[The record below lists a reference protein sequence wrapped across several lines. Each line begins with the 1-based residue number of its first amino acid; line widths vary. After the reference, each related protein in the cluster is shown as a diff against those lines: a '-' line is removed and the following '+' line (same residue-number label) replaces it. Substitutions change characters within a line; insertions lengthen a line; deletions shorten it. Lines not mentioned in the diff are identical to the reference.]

1 MMRYFLVFPADGGHE
16 DGHQGTDEVE
26 ETVGEIGEGGD
37 AKNGGLRHAASVLGN
52 EYGGDAN
59 RRDWFLIPLAINIKV
74 DECRFS
80 VHRIHVRKVFPVF
93 AITAITCAITINF
106 IATY

>member
-1 MMRYFLVFPADGGHE
+1 MMRCFPDFPTDGGHE
-16 DGHQGTDEVE
+16 NGHQGTDEVE

-37 AKNGGLRHAASVLGN
+37 AKDGGLRHAASVPWN

-74 DECRFS
+74 DEGRFS
-80 VHRIHVRKVFPVF
+80 VHRIHVRKVFPVLS
-93 AITAITCAITINF
+93 C
-106 IATY
+106 YRLL